1 MNRPE
6 RWLAALLRL
15 TALGTM
21 LAVVP
26 LVMPHAWW
34 DWVHREMGLGPFP
47 DTPVVD
53 YLTRSVCA
61 FYAMFGGLL
70 WVVSRDVRRHA
81 AVVRY
86 VAWVGAAFSVFITA
100 LDALLALP
108 WYWTWVEGPLT
119 IVVCIAI
126 LVLLAKVPAD
136 APSP

>member
-6 RWLAALLRL
+6 RWLVSLLRL

-26 LVMPHAWW
+26 LLMPYAWW
-34 DWVHREMGLGPFP
+34 DWVHRGMGLGPFP
-47 DTPVVD
+47 DAPVVD

-70 WVVSRDVRRHA
+70 WVVSRDVRKHA
-81 AVVRY
+81 PVIRY

-100 LDALLALP
+100 IDALLGLP

-119 IVVCIAI
+119 LAACAAI
-126 LVLLAKVPAD
+126 LVLLAKLPAET
-136 APSP
+136 PGP